1 MVSKIIK
8 SLCIVQLAILFAS
21 CSNMQN
27 VAYIKNYESYQADTT
42 RAQYEMRFQPKDV
55 VDVLFFQPEDQSVV
69 LPMALQA
76 PAVMKADNPTL
87 VGSSQSLSYIID
99 NEGNIEIPLLGKVH
113 IAGETKKNAEAIIK
127 EKAYKYI
134 RRDRDLYVNVSLC
147 EFPITVDGEVAK
159 PNVFNIPS
167 QRVNIFEA
175 LAMAGDIKITGRK
188 DNVMILRLEADGTR
202 TVHRLDMT
210 DVNVI
215 NSPYYYLQQRDIV
228 YVEPTDLQKQEKYFG
243 NMTNVMISGVSVAVS
258 IGSLLFQILN

>member
-27 VAYIKNYESYQADTT
+27 VEYIKNYESYQADTT

-76 PAVMKADNPTL
+76 PSVIKADNPTL

-113 IAGETKKNAEAIIK
+113 IAGETKKSAEAIIK

-134 RRDRDLYVNVSLC
+134 RRDETY
-147 EFPITVDGEVAK
+147 
-159 PNVFNIPS
+159 
-167 QRVNIFEA
+167 
-175 LAMAGDIKITGRK
+175 M
-188 DNVMILRLEADGTR
+188 
-202 TVHRLDMT
+202 
-210 DVNVI
+210 
-215 NSPYYYLQQRDIV
+215 
-228 YVEPTDLQKQEKYFG
+228 
-243 NMTNVMISGVSVAVS
+243 
-258 IGSLLFQILN
+258 

>member
-76 PAVMKADNPTL
+76 PSVIEADNPTL
-87 VGSSQSLSYIID
+87 VGSSQNLSYIID

-113 IAGETKKNAEAIIK
+113 IAGETKKSAEAIIK

-167 QRVNIFEA
+167 QRVNIFE
-175 LAMAGDIKITGRK
+175 ITGRK